1 MLKVAPAP
9 SPGLHPKA
17 PVQGREALPVLIRGA
32 LHVHSTLSH
41 DGTLAI
47 PELVSWYRKH
57 GYQFIALGEHAQDM
71 DEAKICILKQQS
83 IDNSSPE
90 FCVIPGLEFAC
101 TGGFH
106 IVGLGM
112 TSLLDA
118 LDPAAVIRSIH
129 AHKGYAIL
137 AHPKRNNWNCP
148 LHISQLI
155 DAAEIW
161 NVGYDGKFL
170 PSPQSLAGFPKLRQ
184 ANPQLRAV
192 AGQDFH
198 RASGFYDVG
207 IEMKVSS
214 LSSDSILC
222 NLHKGWY
229 TIRAPHFSCDARA
242 GFSKLESARL
252 RVVSWQLGK
261 LRQVRN
267 AVTSG

>member
-1 MLKVAPAP
+1 VLKVASAS
-9 SPGLHPKA
+9 SPVPPKA
-17 PVQGREALPVLIRGA
+17 QMQGRELRPILVRGA

-47 PELVSWYRKH
+47 PELVTWYRKH
-57 GYQFIALGEHAQDM
+57 GYRFIALGEHAQDM
-71 DEAKICILKQQS
+71 DDAKIGMLKQQS
-83 IDNSSPE
+83 LENSSSE

-101 TGGFH
+101 EGGLH

-112 TSLLDA
+112 TSLLDV
-118 LDPAAVIRSIH
+118 LDPAAVIKAIH

-137 AHPKRNNWNCP
+137 AHPKRNGWNCP
-148 LHISQLI
+148 LHVSQLV

-170 PSPQSLAGFPKLRQ
+170 PSPQSLAGFPKLRH
-184 ANPQLRAV
+184 ANPKLRAV

-198 RASGFYDVG
+198 RTSGFYDVG
-207 IEMKVSS
+207 IEMEVSS
-214 LSSDSILC
+214 LSPNTILR
-222 NLHKGWY
+222 NLHDGRY
-229 TIRAPHFSCDARA
+229 TIRAPHFSCNSRA

-261 LRQVRN
+261 LRQLRN
-267 AVTSG
+267 AVVSG